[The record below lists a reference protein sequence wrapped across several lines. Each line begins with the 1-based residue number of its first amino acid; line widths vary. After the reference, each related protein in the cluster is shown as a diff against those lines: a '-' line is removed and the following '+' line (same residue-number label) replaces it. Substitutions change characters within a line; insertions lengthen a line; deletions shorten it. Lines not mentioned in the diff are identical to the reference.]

1 LGEYKR
7 KAKRIARGGK
17 VLTDLYPGDKIIYGD
32 EVYVANSENYWSHT
46 SIVSI
51 NNGIVKFN
59 NGQKLG
65 PETRIQSKK
74 FKYGQKLKELKLHDG
89 GDPGKVSDFHLKIQ
103 KAKDDIEAECASKI
117 GEILGGD
124 SNDDQPQLGAS
135 PRRSK
140 RIKEILGGDSND
152 DQPKS
157 GASPRRSKRIGI
169 GVNPPKRLVEGG
181 DDTTD
186 RRKRKHDSTV

>member
-1 LGEYKR
+1 VFG
-7 KAKRIARGGK
+7 
-17 VLTDLYPGDKIIYGD
+17 
-32 EVYVANSENYWSHT
+32 SENYFSHT

-51 NNGIVKFN
+51 NNGIIKFN
-59 NGQKLG
+59 NGKTLN
-65 PETRIQSKK
+65 PETRIHYTKK

-89 GDPGKVSDFHLKIQ
+89 GDHGKVSDYLLTIQ

-124 SNDDQPQLGAS
+124 SNDDQAQSGAS

-140 RIKEILGGDSND
+140 RIGEILGGDSND
-152 DQPKS
+152 DQAQSGASPRRSKRIGEILGGDSNDDQAQS

-181 DDTTD
+181 DGTTD
-186 RRKRKHDSTV
+186 RRKRKRNSTV

>member
-1 LGEYKR
+1 MT
-7 KAKRIARGGK
+7 KRIARGGK

-32 EVYVANSENYWSHT
+32 EVYAFRSENYWSHT

-51 NNGIVKFN
+51 NNGILKFN
-59 NGQKLG
+59 NGQTLN
-65 PETRIQSKK
+65 PETIIYKK
-74 FKYGQKLKELKLHDG
+74 PFKYGQKLKELKLHDG

-124 SNDDQPQLGAS
+124 SNDDQP
-135 PRRSK
+135 
-140 RIKEILGGDSND
+140 
-152 DQPKS
+152 KS

>member
-1 LGEYKR
+1 
-7 KAKRIARGGK
+7 
-17 VLTDLYPGDKIIYGD
+17 
-32 EVYVANSENYWSHT
+32 
-46 SIVSI
+46 VSI
-51 NNGIVKFN
+51 DNGILKFN
-59 NGQKLG
+59 NGKTLN
-65 PETRIQSKK
+65 PETIIYTKK

-89 GDPGKVSDFHLKIQ
+89 GDHGKVSDYHLTLQ
-103 KAKDDIEAECASKI
+103 KAKDDIEAECAWKI

-124 SNDDQPQLGAS
+124 SNDDQAQSGAS
-135 PRRSK
+135 PRGSK
-140 RIKEILGGDSND
+140 RIGEILGGDSND
-152 DQPKS
+152 DQTQS